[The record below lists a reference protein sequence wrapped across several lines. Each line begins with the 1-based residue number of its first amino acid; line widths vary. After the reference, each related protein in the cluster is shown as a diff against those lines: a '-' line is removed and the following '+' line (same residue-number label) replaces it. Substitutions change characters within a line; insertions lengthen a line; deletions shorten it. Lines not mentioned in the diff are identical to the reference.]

1 MTDLLALPRDLAATA
16 IGLVSGVRQARVFHP
31 RGTTRTANVTVT
43 GGGDWGAR
51 VLDEPGRY
59 DGVARVSRG
68 AGLPAPLPDVVG
80 LALRLPSQG
89 RRGAPLDLLVN
100 SAGELPG
107 LRHVLLPSVLAS
119 TWSAVLPHRTGSGK
133 VVVIGARPDGPD
145 AFDLL
150 VAPLVGGW
158 TRWGR
163 VELGR
168 EVLGEALRFAPMI
181 GADDLVPTGPFARL
195 RARSYEVSQAHR
207 P

>member
-1 MTDLLALPRDLAATA
+1 MSDLRALPRDLAATA
-16 IGLVSGVRQARVFHP
+16 MGLVSGARQARVFQP
-31 RGTTRTANVTVT
+31 RGTTRTATVTVT

-51 VLDEPGRY
+51 VLDEPARY
-59 DGVARVSRG
+59 EGVARVSRG
-68 AGLPAPLPDVVG
+68 AGLPAPLDVVG

-89 RRGAPLDLLVN
+89 RGGTPLDLLVN
-100 SAGELPG
+100 SAGDLPG
-107 LRHVLLPSVLAS
+107 LRHVFLPSVLAS

-133 VVVIGARPDGPD
+133 IVVIGARPDAPD

-150 VAPLVGGW
+150 VAPLVGNW

-195 RARSYEVSQAHR
+195 RARSYPVSQAHR